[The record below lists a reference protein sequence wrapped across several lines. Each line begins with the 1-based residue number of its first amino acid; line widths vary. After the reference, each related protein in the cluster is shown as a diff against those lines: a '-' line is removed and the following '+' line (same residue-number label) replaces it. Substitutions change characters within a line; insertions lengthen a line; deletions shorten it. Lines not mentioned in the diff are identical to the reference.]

1 MRRWST
7 VVGAAVCLIWALTT
21 SAYAA
26 PTPTPAA
33 ADNTSPVAGSGTPIC
48 KITDSRVTEASGI
61 VATADGFIVIND
73 SNPNQSHE
81 KIFTLDKNCKV
92 VNQVGYPR
100 PALDPEDLAQ
110 AKDGTIWVADIG
122 DNSPASGGDG
132 QRRSTIALW
141 TLAPGS
147 KTPVIHRLAY
157 PDGTARDAE
166 TLLLSP
172 NGTPVIVTKEP
183 SGEVYVPS
191 APLQADNKE
200 GVKLKRVGT
209 FTPEKTGT
217 PNHLLFIGSA
227 LITGG
232 TVSPDGT
239 KAVIRTMSDA
249 YEFDVSN
256 GDVAAAVTS
265 GKYRITPLPNEPQGE
280 GIAYTPDG
288 KSFVTCSDQAGPSE
302 LLRYTP
308 AKANGAKNA
317 AGAQVPAGQ
326 ADTRSFF
333 SKLTLQDI
341 TYIVAGVGVLGLIL
355 VVGGIL
361 GIRSSRK
368 RRRNLPPPPARGS
381 ASTDG
386 PESFNSFEPFDGAG
400 GAGGPGGPGGRGP
413 GGPGGPGG
421 RGGPGGPGGSGAR
434 PGA

>member
-7 VVGAAVCLIWALTT
+7 VVGAAVCLIWALTP
-21 SAYAA
+21 SAYAG

-33 ADNTSPVAGSGTPIC
+33 ADNTSPVAGSGSPIC
-48 KITDSRVTEASGI
+48 KITDSRMTEASGI
-61 VATADGFIVIND
+61 VATANGFLVIND
-73 SNPNQSHE
+73 SNINQSRE

-191 APLQADNKE
+191 GPLQADNKE
-200 GVKLKRVGT
+200 GVKLKRVGS

-232 TVSPDGT
+232 AVSPDGS

-256 GDVAAAVTS
+256 GDVIGALKKTP
-265 GKYRITPLPNEPQGE
+265 RITPMPNEDQGYA
-280 GIAYTPDG
+280 IAYT
-288 KSFVTCSDQAGPSE
+288 
-302 LLRYTP
+302 
-308 AKANGAKNA
+308 
-317 AGAQVPAGQ
+317 
-326 ADTRSFF
+326 
-333 SKLTLQDI
+333 
-341 TYIVAGVGVLGLIL
+341 
-355 VVGGIL
+355 
-361 GIRSSRK
+361 
-368 RRRNLPPPPARGS
+368 
-381 ASTDG
+381 TDG
-386 PESFNSFEPFDGAG
+386 
-400 GAGGPGGPGGRGP
+400 
-413 GGPGGPGG
+413 
-421 RGGPGGPGGSGAR
+421 
-434 PGA
+434 